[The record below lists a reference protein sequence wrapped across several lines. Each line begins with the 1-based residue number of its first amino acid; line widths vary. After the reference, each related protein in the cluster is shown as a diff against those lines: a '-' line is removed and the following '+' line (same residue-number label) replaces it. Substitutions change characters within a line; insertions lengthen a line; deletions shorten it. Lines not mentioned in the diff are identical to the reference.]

1 MMGRNSL
8 LALWFMAA
16 GSSLVHA
23 ETAPPSDERIANF
36 WRTTLAKLSTEPI
49 EAVVEPVKDP
59 LPYHKFRVTLRG
71 LGGIH
76 FRAYLAVPIRG
87 ESTSSPLPAIITAP
101 GYGGSQ
107 QGIMLDECQRGF
119 IILQVFPRSQGE
131 SEELWKIDGPEKL
144 TWKIERPEGYYYQ
157 GAYADVVRGVDYLIS
172 RPDVDPR
179 RIGIM
184 GTSQGGGISLAVA
197 SLDQRIRAVSAHVPC
212 LCDMRSAA
220 RSSGS
225 LTNTLLTKVGVNTP
239 EAWNTL
245 DYFDASRLAV
255 HLRAPA
261 LISAG
266 GQDKTCPGSSIRT
279 AFDRVSGIKSLVWY
293 PDLPHTSSQ
302 AFYLLGWAWM
312 EMYLKP

>member
-1 MMGRNSL
+1 
-8 LALWFMAA
+8 
-16 GSSLVHA
+16 
-23 ETAPPSDERIANF
+23 
-36 WRTTLAKLSTEPI
+36 
-49 EAVVEPVKDP
+49 
-59 LPYHKFRVTLRG
+59 
-71 LGGIH
+71 
-76 FRAYLAVPIRG
+76 
-87 ESTSSPLPAIITAP
+87 
-101 GYGGSQ
+101 
-107 QGIMLDECQRGF
+107 MLDECQRGF

-157 GAYADVVRGVDYLIS
+157 GAYADVIRGVDYLIS
-172 RPDVDPR
+172 RPDVDPK

-220 RSSGS
+220 GSSGS